1 MIGVALGILAV
12 ILVGP
17 GSIWVGRW
25 RFLHRV
31 PRPAVA
37 LWQAGSVAALLSVVG
52 AGFAISLGL
61 FRKQEPPLAEI
72 IVYGTVLLFTV
83 IVVVRLIWSLIIVVR
98 TSRLRRTRHRR
109 AIDLLDQID
118 RRTALPGVPARPGLR
133 VMSAE
138 VPVAYCLPAVR
149 QSRVVLSEGALQ
161 ALATDE
167 VAAVLAHEEA
177 HVRARH
183 DLVLD
188 TFTALHRAFPI
199 AVRSDVPLKE
209 ARLLV
214 ELLADDAAR
223 RRTGPIPLARALVA
237 MAAAPVPGFAMG
249 VSYGTAVRVAR
260 LAERPRPHRLLSVGI
275 YALALGLIALPLIIF
290 GAPTLFGWLNLTG
303 LNLGW
308 Y

>member
-25 RFLHRV
+25 TFLHRA
-31 PRPAVA
+31 PRPAVV
-37 LWQAGSVAALLSVVG
+37 LWQAGSVSALLSVVG
-52 AGFAISLGL
+52 AGVALSLGL
-61 FRKQEPPLAEI
+61 LHNPDPSVAEV
-72 IVYGTVLLFTV
+72 IVYSMILIFTL
-83 IVVVRLIWSLIIVVR
+83 IVVGRLIWSLVIVAR
-98 TSRLRRTRHRR
+98 TTGARRARHRR
-109 AIDLLDQID
+109 AVDLLDQVS
-118 RRTALPGVPARPGLR
+118 RRAGLAGPPGLR
-133 VMSAE
+133 VMNE
-138 VPVAYCLPAVR
+138 PMPVAYCVPAVR
-149 QSRVVLSEGALQ
+149 QSRVVLSDGALR
-161 ALATDE
+161 ALAPDE

-177 HVRARH
+177 HLRARH

-199 AVRSDVPLKE
+199 AVRSNVPLDE

-223 RRTGPIPLARALVA
+223 RRTGAVPLARALVA
-237 MAAAPVPGFAMG
+237 MAAAPVPRFAMG
-249 VSYGTAVRVAR
+249 VSYGTVVRVSR
-260 LAERPRPHRLLSVGI
+260 LAEDVRPHRLLSAGI
-275 YALALGLIALPLIIF
+275 YLLALGLAALPVVILGAQQLLDWF
-290 GAPTLFGWLNLTG
+290 GLS

>member
-31 PRPAVA
+31 PRAAVV

-52 AGFAISLGL
+52 AGLALSLGL
-61 FRKQEPPLAEI
+61 FSTPEPSLAEI
-72 IVYGTVLLFTV
+72 IVYTMILIFTL
-83 IVVVRLIWSLIIVVR
+83 IVVVRLIWSLVIVVR
-98 TSRLRRTRHRR
+98 TTGIRRARHRR
-109 AIDLLDQID
+109 AVDLLG
-118 RRTALPGVPARPGLR
+118 RTDSRPELHRLR
-133 VMSAE
+133 VMQE
-138 VPVAYCLPAVR
+138 TVPVAYCLPAVR
-149 QSRVVLSEGALQ
+149 HSRVVLSEGALQ
-161 ALATDE
+161 TLAADE
-167 VAAVLAHEEA
+167 VAAVVAHEEA

-188 TFTALHRAFPI
+188 TFAALHRAFPI

-214 ELLADDAAR
+214 EMLADDAAR

-237 MAAAPVPGFAMG
+237 MAAAPVPRFAMG

-260 LAERPRPHRLLSVGI
+260 LAEDVRPHRLLSVAI
-275 YALALGLIALPLIIF
+275 YLLAAGLVALPVVIL
-290 GAPTLFGWLNLTG
+290 GAPILLDWFHLTG
-303 LNLGW
+303 INLGW

>member
-25 RFLHRV
+25 TFLHRA

-37 LWQAGSVAALLSVVG
+37 LWQAGSVSALLSVVG
-52 AGFAISLGL
+52 AGVALSLGL
-61 FRKQEPPLAEI
+61 FHNPDPSVAEV
-72 IVYGTVLLFTV
+72 IVFSMILLFTV
-83 IVVVRLIWSLIIVVR
+83 VVVGRLIWSLAIVAR
-98 TSRLRRTRHRR
+98 TTGTRRARHRQ
-109 AIDLLDQID
+109 AVDLLDQAN
-118 RRTALPGVPARPGLR
+118 RRADLAGPPGLR
-133 VMSAE
+133 VMNE
-138 VPVAYCLPAVR
+138 PVPVAYCLPAVR
-149 QSRVVLSEGALQ
+149 HSRVVLSDGALR
-161 ALATDE
+161 ALAPDE

-177 HVRARH
+177 HLRARH

-199 AVRSDVPLKE
+199 AVRSEVPLNE

-223 RRTGPIPLARALVA
+223 RRAGAVPLARALVA
-237 MAAAPVPGFAMG
+237 MAAAPVPRFAMG
-249 VSYGTAVRVAR
+249 VSYGTVVRVSR
-260 LAERPRPHRLLSVGI
+260 LAEDVRPHRLLSAGI
-275 YALALGLIALPLIIF
+275 YLLALGLVALPVVILGAQQLLDWF
-290 GAPTLFGWLNLTG
+290 GVS

>member
-25 RFLHRV
+25 SFLHRA

-37 LWQAGSVAALLSVVG
+37 LWQAGSVSALLSVVG
-52 AGFAISLGL
+52 AGLALSLGL
-61 FRKQEPPLAEI
+61 FHNPDPSVAEI
-72 IVYGTVLLFTV
+72 IVYSLILIFTV
-83 IVVVRLIWSLIIVVR
+83 VVVARLIWSLITVVR
-98 TSRLRRTRHRR
+98 TSGARRARHRR
-109 AIDLLDQID
+109 AVDLLDQVG
-118 RRTALPGVPARPGLR
+118 RRAELPGPPGLR
-133 VMSAE
+133 VMNE
-138 VPVAYCLPAVR
+138 PMPVAYCLPSVR
-149 QSRVVLSEGALQ
+149 HSRVVVSDGALRT
-161 ALATDE
+161 LSRDE

-199 AVRSDVPLKE
+199 AVRSDVPLNE

-223 RRTGPIPLARALVA
+223 RRTGAVPLARALVA
-237 MAAAPVPGFAMG
+237 MAAAPVPRFAMG
-249 VSYGTAVRVAR
+249 VSYGTVVRVSR
-260 LAERPRPHRLLSVGI
+260 LAEDVRPHRLLSAGI
-275 YALALGLIALPLIIF
+275 YLLALGLIALPVVII
-290 GAPTLFGWLNLTG
+290 GAPQILDWLG
-303 LNLGW
+303 VSVNLGW
-308 Y
+308 F

>member
-1 MIGVALGILAV
+1 MIGVALGLLAV

-52 AGFAISLGL
+52 AGLALSLGL
-61 FRKQEPPLAEI
+61 FRTATPSLAEI
-72 IVYGTVLLFTV
+72 IVYGSVLLFTV
-83 IVVVRLIWSLIIVVR
+83 VVVARLIWSLLIVVL
-98 TSRLRRTRHRR
+98 TSGQRRARHRD
-109 AIDLLDQID
+109 AVDLLGQTD
-118 RRTALPGVPARPGLR
+118 RRPELPGLR
-133 VMSAE
+133 VMSE
-138 VPVAYCLPAVR
+138 PVPVAYCLPAVR
-149 QSRVVLSEGALQ
+149 HSRVVLSEGALQ
-161 ALATDE
+161 ALAADE

-177 HVRARH
+177 HLRARH

-199 AVRSDVPLKE
+199 AVRSEVPLKE

-223 RRTGPIPLARALVA
+223 RRTGPMPLARALVA
-237 MAAAPVPGFAMG
+237 MAAAPVPRFALG
-249 VSYGTAVRVAR
+249 VSYGTAVRVTR
-260 LAERPRPHRLLSVGI
+260 LADDVRPHRWLSVGI
-275 YALALGLIALPLIIF
+275 YLLALGLVALPLVIF
-290 GAPTLFGWLNLTG
+290 GAPTLFGWLHLTG
-303 LNLGW
+303 LNFGW

>member
-1 MIGVALGILAV
+1 M

-52 AGFAISLGL
+52 AGTAISLGL
-61 FRKQEPPLAEI
+61 FRTTSPSLAEI
-72 IVYGTVLLFTV
+72 LVYGTVLLFTV
-83 IVVVRLIWSLIIVVR
+83 VVVIRLIWSLVIVVL
-98 TSRLRRTRHRR
+98 TSGQRRARHRN
-109 AIDLLDQID
+109 AVDLLGQTG
-118 RRTALPGVPARPGLR
+118 RRPELPRLR
-133 VMSAE
+133 VMSE
-138 VPVAYCLPAVR
+138 MVPVAYCLPAVR
-149 QSRVVLSEGALQ
+149 HSRVVLSEGALQ
-161 ALATDE
+161 TLASDE

-177 HVRARH
+177 HLRARH

-199 AVRSDVPLKE
+199 AVRSEVPLNQ

-223 RRTGPIPLARALVA
+223 RRTGPVPLARALVA
-237 MAAAPVPGFAMG
+237 MAAAPVPGYALG

-260 LAERPRPHRLLSVGI
+260 LADDVPPRRLLSVAI
-275 YALALGLIALPLIIF
+275 YLLALGLVALPLLIF
-290 GAPTLFGWLNLTG
+290 GAPTVFGWLHLTG